1 MERSDGFEAAQPLGA
16 APPASA
22 GLTGAQAARA
32 RAAARQAA
40 TRQQAGGARAAV
52 ALPAASAG
60 DSEGGSGDS
69 DEEGDEEEQEGQPGG
84 KRPAARGKGK
94 AGAEAE
100 RERKRCVPPGHAR
113 SRVPSHPQRPCLL
126 LHLLLTPAPW
136 PRMRRLLR
144 NRVSAQ
150 LARERKKQH
159 AEGVELRAVELES
172 KASTLAARLNVL
184 ERENSSLRQARGL
197 TALRSP
203 TRADAARARPQVL
216 RTTLGHVPRPMMAP
230 PVI

>member
-40 TRQQAGGARAAV
+40 KRQQAGGARAAV

-100 RERKRCVPPGHAR
+100 RERKRCVTPGHAR
-113 SRVPSHPQRPCLL
+113 SRVPSHAPRRCLL
-126 LHLLLTPAPW
+126 LLFLTPAPR

-184 ERENSSLRQARGL
+184 ERENSSLRQARAL
-197 TALRSP
+197 TVLRSP